1 MPVHRSR
8 HPDIGALIGQ
18 LAHADPVVRE
28 SAEARLVV
36 VGDRAVPAVR
46 TLLHDSSA
54 SSSARVRALR
64 TLAAIDRH
72 RAIEAAAVAAVG
84 VDEALALDAIDLL
97 AEAVSGAT
105 DPVGGDRAL
114 EHLTRLTL
122 DPSVAEHRR
131 LVMMEP
137 LSRLPAPLRTPIFDA
152 LASDASR
159 AIAARATNQDT
170 ATKGALARWSDADR
184 LPPEPDALAEAIA
197 IEGHQAPLTA
207 LRRLVD
213 LVRAREKIATD
224 VERDGWRGARG
235 LLHETLAQRG
245 SLIALYDLRETLE
258 QVDRSV
264 SAHFLTAAM
273 AVADASCLDAI
284 AARWVHAGQDVW
296 LRDQLERIFHA
307 IINRERLGRSSPV
320 LVRLLKRH
328 PAGGPLVAT
337 APRTRPTAR

>member
-8 HPDIGALIGQ
+8 HPDIEALVGQ
-18 LAHADPVVRE
+18 LSHADPVVGE
-28 SAEARLVV
+28 SAEARLAV

-64 TLAAIDRH
+64 TLAAIDRYQ
-72 RAIEAAAVAAVG
+72 ALEAAAMAAVG
-84 VDEALALDAIDLL
+84 IDDALALEAIDLL
-97 AEAVSGAT
+97 GGAVSDAA
-105 DPVGGDRAL
+105 DPVAGDRAL
-114 EHLTRLTL
+114 EHLTRLAL
-122 DPSVAEHRR
+122 APSVAEQRR

-137 LSRLPAPLRTPIFDA
+137 LSRLPAPLRKPIFEA
-152 LASDASR
+152 LANDASG
-159 AIAARATNQDT
+159 AIAARATNQD
-170 ATKGALARWSDADR
+170 AVPPGALGRWSDADR
-184 LPPEPDALAEAIA
+184 LPSEPDALAEAIA
-197 IEGHQAPLTA
+197 HEGDQAPVTA

-213 LVRAREKIATD
+213 LVRAREKTGAD

-235 LLHETLAQRG
+235 LLHETLARRG

-284 AARWVHAGQDVW
+284 AARWVHAGPDVW

-307 IINRERLGRSSPV
+307 IINRERLRRSSPV

-328 PAGGPLVAT
+328 PAAGPLVAT